1 MRNKIMAVKR
11 EVRNSYLALL
21 KSESKIVQVKDLIR
35 FYDEYDEFRNK
46 LLSNPAAPSSL
57 KVQLPPIRVPQ
68 YVEWM
73 KRYLG
78 K

>member
-1 MRNKIMAVKR
+1 MAIKR

-21 KSESKIVQVKDLIR
+21 KTEGQALEVKDLLR
-35 FYDEYDEFRNK
+35 FYDEYEEFRNR
-46 LLSNPAAPSSL
+46 LLTNPAAPSSL
-57 KVQLPPIRVPQ
+57 KVQLPPLRVPQ

-73 KRYLG
+73 KRFFG

>member
-1 MRNKIMAVKR
+1 MAVKR
-11 EVRNSYLALL
+11 EIRNSYLALL
-21 KSESKIVQVKDLIR
+21 KSEGKTIKIKDLIR
-35 FYDEYDEFRNK
+35 FYDEYDDFRNK

-68 YVEWM
+68 YVDWI

>member
-1 MRNKIMAVKR
+1 MAVKR

-21 KSESKIVQVKDLIR
+21 KSEGKMIQIRDLIR
-35 FYDEYDEFRNK
+35 FYDEYDDFRGRLIN
-46 LLSNPAAPSSL
+46 NPAAPSSL

-68 YVEWM
+68 YVEWI